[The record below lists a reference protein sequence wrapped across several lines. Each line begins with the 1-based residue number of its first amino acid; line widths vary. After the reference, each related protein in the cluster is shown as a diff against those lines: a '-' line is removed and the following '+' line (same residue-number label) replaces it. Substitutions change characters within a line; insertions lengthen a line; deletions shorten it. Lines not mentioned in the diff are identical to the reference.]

1 MNAIFLRSLSSHAR
15 RLRLSPTAS
24 LFPLTAPTSFSSRS
38 NASDKPHSL
47 VEDISNEEL
56 KRRVAKLQ
64 EGDAEAIPSVFEA
77 ILQRS
82 LVGKPIEADEEL
94 MKEIL
99 GKRTLS
105 EDEEEEFDSDWEEE
119 IDDPEN
125 EDEED
130 IDLGF
135 KGRREIDEGK
145 NKR

>member
-1 MNAIFLRSLSSHAR
+1 MCIWVKEF
-15 RLRLSPTAS
+15 
-24 LFPLTAPTSFSSRS
+24 
-38 NASDKPHSL
+38 
-47 VEDISNEEL
+47 

-64 EGDAEAIPSVFEA
+64 EGDAEAIPSLFEA

-119 IDDPEN
+119 TDDPEN
-125 EDEED
+125 EDEGD

-135 KGRREIDEGK
+135 KGRREIDEGN

>member
-1 MNAIFLRSLSSHAR
+1 MNAIFLRSLSFHAR

-24 LFPLTAPTSFSSRS
+24 LFSLTAPTSFSSRS
-38 NASDKPHSL
+38 NAPDKTHSL

-77 ILQRS
+77 ILQRY

-99 GKRTLS
+99 GRRTLS
-105 EDEEEEFDSDWEEE
+105 EDEEEECDSDWEEE
-119 IDDPEN
+119 IDDSKIEN
-125 EDEED
+125 ED

-135 KGRREIDEGK
+135 KGRSKIDEGK

>member
-1 MNAIFLRSLSSHAR
+1 MR
-15 RLRLSPTAS
+15 
-24 LFPLTAPTSFSSRS
+24 SFSEACPPTR
-38 NASDKPHSL
+38 ADFVFLPPLPYSL
-47 VEDISNEEL
+47 LPLSLPSLLAPMLLTNPTPSLKTLATKL

-105 EDEEEEFDSDWEEE
+105 EDEEEFDSDWEEE

>member
-1 MNAIFLRSLSSHAR
+1 
-15 RLRLSPTAS
+15 
-24 LFPLTAPTSFSSRS
+24 
-38 NASDKPHSL
+38 
-47 VEDISNEEL
+47 EEL

-105 EDEEEEFDSDWEEE
+105 EDEEEFDSDWEEE

>member
-1 MNAIFLRSLSSHAR
+1 MNVIFLRSLSFHAR

-24 LFPLTAPTSFSSRS
+24 IFSFTAPTSFSSRS
-38 NASDKPHSL
+38 NAPDKPHS
-47 VEDISNEEL
+47 VIEDISNEEL

-77 ILQRS
+77 VLQRY

-99 GKRTLS
+99 GKRSLS
-105 EDEEEEFDSDWEEE
+105 EDDEEEFDSDWED

-125 EDEED
+125 EDED
-130 IDLGF
+130 IIDLGF
-135 KGRREIDEGK
+135 ERRTAIDEAK
-145 NKR
+145 KKR

>member
-24 LFPLTAPTSFSSRS
+24 LFSLTALTSFSSRS

-105 EDEEEEFDSDWEEE
+105 EDEEEFDSDWEEE